1 MAQPGK
7 LTLAN
12 LQAHTRATTDHA
24 DEDTQTAGIS
34 SLQDVFARVQRFAN
48 SHLETHREV
57 RYVVHFEHINSSSDS
72 VVGDRM
78 PLQLL
83 GEFYLHIMVVFPPC
97 LHA

>member
-1 MAQPGK
+1 MHCRDMSVSGKRGKKNTGKVGGAKPKVAQSGK

-34 SLQDVFARVQRFAN
+34 NLQDVFARVQRFAN

-57 RYVVHFEHINSSSDS
+57 RAVLHLQNTA
-72 VVGDRM
+72 M
-78 PLQLL
+78 P
-83 GEFYLHIMVVFPPC
+83 
-97 LHA
+97 